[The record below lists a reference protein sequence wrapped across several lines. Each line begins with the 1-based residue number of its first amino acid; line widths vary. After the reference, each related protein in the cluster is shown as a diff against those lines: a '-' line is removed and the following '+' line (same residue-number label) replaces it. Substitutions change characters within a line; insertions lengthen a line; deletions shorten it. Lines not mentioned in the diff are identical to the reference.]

1 MSGQLMPCNPRE
13 ISSLFLF
20 EKLSP
25 EQLGRLC
32 SEGRVELFE
41 VGPVYTEGD
50 PATCFFVMLEGTVVL
65 SRRVGGDDVEVS
77 RTSQRGVYAGAMQA
91 YLGDRV
97 RQVYNNS
104 MRVTEPTRF
113 FVLPADIFADVMSEW
128 FPMAVHLLEG
138 LFFGSKNTQAA
149 IGQRERLLALGSLS
163 AGLTHE
169 LNNPAAAA
177 VRATA
182 TLRERVAKMRHK
194 LALIAE
200 APFTREVMAGLIE
213 IQERTAERVAKAPA
227 LGPLEA
233 SDREDMLTDWLE
245 DHGIDYGWQVS
256 PTFVQA
262 GLDVDWLEQVAAA
275 VHTDILPNAV
285 GWLNYT
291 VETELL
297 MNEIEDSTTRIS
309 HLVDA
314 AKQYSQLDRAP
325 YRVVDVHELLDST
338 LLMLSGK
345 RGPGIKVVKEYDRS
359 LPPVPAYPA
368 ELNQVWTNLIDNAVS
383 AINGAGGR
391 GHADGADR
399 PRPRAGAGGVPGH
412 RARCPAGDQGPDLR
426 PVLHHQARRRGHGSR
441 PGHLLADRRQQAP
454 RHPAGRVGARRHPLP
469 GTAPPDRRDARRG
482 SGGQRMS
489 TVEGIDPSVPP
500 SGTGCVECDAA
511 GGWWFHLRRCAQC
524 GHVGC
529 CDDSPAKHATAHF
542 RETGHPVIQSYEP
555 GESWFWNFATDELYS
570 SGPDLAPPRSH
581 PAEQP
586 APGPVGRVPANW
598 AQTLR

>member
-1 MSGQLMPCNPRE
+1 MSGRALPCSPGE
-13 ISSLFLF
+13 IGSLFLF

-32 SEGRVELFE
+32 AAGRVELFE
-41 VGPVYTEGD
+41 PGPVYTEGD
-50 PATCFFVMLEGTVVL
+50 PATCFFVMIEGTVVL
-65 SRRVGGDDVEVS
+65 SRRVGADEVEVT

-97 RQVYNNS
+97 RQVYRNS

-113 FVLPADIFADVMSEW
+113 FVLPADTFADVMREW

-138 LFFGSKNTQAA
+138 LFFGSKNLQAV

-194 LALIAE
+194 LGLIAE
-200 APFTREVMAGLIE
+200 GPFSREALASLVE

-227 LGPLEA
+227 LSPLEA
-233 SDREDMLTDWLE
+233 SDREDALTDWLE
-245 DHGIDYGWQVS
+245 EHGIGHGWQLA
-256 PTFVQA
+256 PAFVQA
-262 GLDVDWLEQVAAA
+262 GLDVDWLERVAAA
-275 VHTDILPNAV
+275 VGEEILPNAV

-297 MNEIEDSTTRIS
+297 MNEIEDSTARIS

-314 AKQYSQLDRAP
+314 AKQYAQLDRAP

-345 RGPGIKVVKEYDRS
+345 LGPGIEVVKDYDRA

-368 ELNQVWTNLIDNAVS
+368 ELNQVWTNLVDNAVS
-383 AINGAGGR
+383 AMNGAGGQGTLTVR
-391 GHADGADR
+391 TARDHERLLVEFRDTGPGIPPEIKDR
-399 PRPRAGAGGVPGH
+399 IFDPFFTTKPVGEGTGLGLDISWRIVVNKHHGSLRAESVPGDT
-412 RARCPAGDQGPDLR
+412 RFQ
-426 PVLHHQARRRGHGSR
+426 VL
-441 PGHLLADRRQQAP
+441 L
-454 RHPAGRVGARRHPLP
+454 PL
-469 GTAPPDRRDARRG
+469 TAEPP
-482 SGGQRMS
+482 
-489 TVEGIDPSVPP
+489 E
-500 SGTGCVECDAA
+500 E
-511 GGWWFHLRRCAQC
+511 
-524 GHVGC
+524 
-529 CDDSPAKHATAHF
+529 
-542 RETGHPVIQSYEP
+542 
-555 GESWFWNFATDELYS
+555 
-570 SGPDLAPPRSH
+570 
-581 PAEQP
+581 
-586 APGPVGRVPANW
+586 GPV
-598 AQTLR
+598 